1 MNWSWFFLERR
12 ALKLREPKILK
23 NNIHKES
30 QYSRY
35 LREWYGD
42 VIDEWFTLYCESST
56 CPKLQQTVSN
66 WSGNP
71 PLCHGAG
78 ANSLPRIDRDKINTT
93 NTSQYELANGASA
106 SMSYFLFF
114 LFHVNFMKHLC
125 VSHRARSIQEI
136 IQKWSTSEEQQ
147 YFLFNPVENSLSSE
161 FLPCLQLTES
171 GV

>member
-1 MNWSWFFLERR
+1 MSLTNDSHFTASHQRVPNYSKQFLTDLATLLYVMERGQT
-12 ALKLREPKILK
+12 PFQ
-23 NNIHKES
+23 ES
-30 QYSRY
+30 IVTKSIR
-35 LREWYGD
+35 LIR
-42 VIDEWFTLYCESST
+42 V
-56 CPKLQQTVSN
+56 
-66 WSGNP
+66 
-71 PLCHGAG
+71 
-78 ANSLPRIDRDKINTT
+78 
-93 NTSQYELANGASA
+93 NTSWQTGHPSA